1 MGDAALRFWQQ
12 VNQEEAKIRDLIL
25 SGGAPHQPRPAKVLV
40 GNQTQEVIE
49 CVFLTSIRNLLLEGH
64 VEGRTVS
71 VILRTAAQKIV
82 ENSHRL
88 ATSVEIEQWAKDGRD
103 RLTFYQS
110 EDSKRKRAFRI
121 ELPDTPAPGGSL

>member
-40 GNQTQEVIE
+40 GNQIQEVIE

-64 VEGRTVS
+64 VEGRIVS

-88 ATSVEIEQWAKDGRD
+88 ATAEEVSQWAQDGRD
-103 RLTFYQS
+103 RKAFYDS
-110 EDSKRKRAFRI
+110 EDAKRKQVFKVQ
-121 ELPDTPAPGGSL
+121 LPDAPGGSV